1 MFAAMCLQERA
12 GFTSQQCDEILH
24 EILEGSDVGSQCPRE
39 AAAEKAI
46 TRRFRHLYFFPRII
60 KNYPRNLQKCEA
72 GTWRRRISI
81 EMTGVGVF
89 AAE

>member
-1 MFAAMCLQERA
+1 VLAAMCLQERV

-46 TRRFRHLYFFPRII
+46 TRRFRHLYFFVP